1 MQQSRFLIVI
11 IIFCC
16 FDSSLGEP
24 LVITLQPGHQSLS
37 ISVLAEDS
45 LDVHKSARV
54 EVGLGFGIAGEGSGL
69 SGRLAFS
76 YLTHKWGALV
86 RLTAF
91 DGGEGTGSNWF
102 GSPVEK
108 FYDKAILLSHV
119 ISNKKSN
126 QTIISAGVGW
136 MNGSRLTMQGDD
148 LENIGPIPGFA
159 FELRCGAN
167 KKCCGMEVGL
177 NG

>member
-1 MQQSRFLIVI
+1 
-11 IIFCC
+11 
-16 FDSSLGEP
+16 
-24 LVITLQPGHQSLS
+24 
-37 ISVLAEDS
+37 
-45 LDVHKSARV
+45 
-54 EVGLGFGIAGEGSGL
+54 
-69 SGRLAFS
+69 
-76 YLTHKWGALV
+76 
-86 RLTAF
+86 
-91 DGGEGTGSNWF
+91 
-102 GSPVEK
+102 VEK

-136 MNGSRLTMQGDD
+136 MNGSRLTIQGDD